1 MHSVSKFQKI
11 AGAARD
17 LCDQINVIEEEEEE
31 VRDELTFDNHLKEL
45 ISAILSDDA
54 LKNQKDYLK
63 NPPKPEKMT
72 VNNG

>member
-1 MHSVSKFQKI
+1 
-11 AGAARD
+11 
-17 LCDQINVIEEEEEE
+17 VIEEEEEE
-31 VRDELTFDNHLKEL
+31 VRDKLTFDNHLKEL